1 VAASPQQDQSET
13 RLESF
18 EAIARFRARE
28 EALEVRER
36 RLLRREQHRHE
47 GERRQLTRQQ
57 LVRGEIEIGE
67 RRLALIGRLVLLVI
81 AVISAVVSAVLSVF
95 GELNPEL
102 AIAAGIASGLLG
114 ATAMRTGGGSGK
126 ALHTAGDKAEDEP

>member
-18 EAIARFRARE
+18 EAIALFRARE

-36 RLLRREQHRHE
+36 RRLLSEQRRHE
-47 GERRQLTRQQ
+47 GELRQLTRQQ
-57 LVRGEIEIGE
+57 RVKGGIEIGE

-81 AVISAVVSAVLSVF
+81 AFISAVVSAVLGAIGQLS
-95 GELNPEL
+95 PEL
-102 AIAAGIASGLLG
+102 AIAVGVASSILG
-114 ATAMRTGGGSGK
+114 VRLTRGELPSTLNPEGSS
-126 ALHTAGDKAEDEP
+126 PSNR